1 MRKRRK
7 GRIYVKDSTNGRL
20 YGDFRDLNNHC
31 EALMQDG
38 RATTDWDVAGILV
51 AKRVKE
57 LEEQKRGMGIVGRGR
72 EETLEHYALH
82 HLEKKK
88 ASKGEQRQLERA
100 VEFFGPKK
108 TLSAIDVMDIENWVE
123 DLRENH
129 KGRRGNAVISDG
141 TIRHHLNSLSSLYK
155 RAGIEKKVA
164 IGFNPVAACPDKPR
178 GKAAKADWLE
188 VHEGALLLEAAK
200 LYKPER
206 SDVALADLHA
216 IVATFLLTGG
226 RFAEVMG
233 LAVADIS
240 FARKTVTFRPHE
252 WRRLK
257 TDDAERTVPLWPQL
271 EQILTGYLK
280 GPNHPT
286 GALLFPS
293 LHRRVRGGK
302 EEMLGD
308 IRKALDAIAV
318 QAGWAAGE
326 IRSKMFRHT
335 YATARLQSLD
345 NGAPVSTWAV
355 AKELG
360 HTTSAMIEKVY
371 GHLGTVRHRSEF
383 VEYRPEIVEQ
393 IDDIEIRREFK
404 DRFEKVARHLK
415 LVA

>member
-7 GRIYVKDSTNGRL
+7 GRIYVKDPTNGRL

-72 EETLEHYALH
+72 EETLENYALH

-123 DLRENH
+123 NLRENH

-141 TIRHHLNSLSSLYK
+141 TIRHHLNALSSLYK

-178 GKAAKADWLE
+178 GKAEKADWLE
-188 VHEGALLLEAAK
+188 IHEGALLLEAAK

-233 LAVADIS
+233 LAVADVS
-240 FARKTVTFRPHE
+240 FPRKTVTFRPHP

-257 TDDAERTVPLWPQL
+257 TDDSERTVPLFPQL

-293 LHRRVRGGK
+293 LHRRVRGGA
-302 EEMLGD
+302 EEPVGD

-360 HTTSAMIEKVY
+360 HTSSEMIEKVY
-371 GHLGTVRHRSEF
+371 GHLGTVRHRAAV
-383 VEYRPEIVEQ
+383 VEYRPNIVAQ
-393 IDDIEIRREFK
+393 ISDPKIQREFK
-404 DRFEKVARHLK
+404 DRFAKVARLQ